1 MIMPKPHSTSSSR
14 FVLRALRCAC
24 LCVVGAALAVL
35 ASASV
40 AAAAAETVQGKLPD
54 GTPYRIDMPDNWN
67 GTLLVGLDYASNDP
81 AQPRPARPEFDAL
94 LARGYALAG
103 TTRTVTGWAIHLAA
117 ANAVRVLDIF
127 EAKYGKPK
135 HAIEFGSSMGGHT
148 AAVSA
153 QAYPDRWSAALP
165 VCGGLAGSV
174 GQWQAK
180 FDALFVAR
188 TLLAPDSS
196 LPIVNVPA
204 DWQKTALPAW
214 QKMFEAAK
222 ATPAGRARIALAAMV
237 GQLPDWA
244 AGKPRP
250 AADDLEAREAGL
262 MENLFLARMALL
274 NQALSS
280 RSQIEKLSGGNISS
294 NVGVDYAKVLQQIDT
309 EGLIAKLYRKAGANL
324 QEDLA
329 RLAKAPRI
337 QADAAARAYMATGV
351 FDGHLGIPVLTLN
364 GIGDPISAVAGQQ
377 SYEEAAKSAGRA
389 SMLRQTY
396 TASAGHCGFTP
407 AEQVTAV
414 QILVSRLE
422 TGAWPD
428 TSAAGLAKTAVAG
441 GLGEARF
448 IEFTPPVFGRAYSAC
463 DLARDLKAAGVSPVR
478 AEGQALPACG
488 K

>member
-1 MIMPKPHSTSSSR
+1 MLKPHSTSSSR
-14 FVLRALRCAC
+14 FVCRASCRACSCA
-24 LCVVGAALAVL
+24 VGAALALL
-35 ASASV
+35 AVVS
-40 AAAAAETVQGKLPD
+40 AAAAATETVQGTLPD

-67 GTLLVGLDYASNDP
+67 GTLLVGLDYASGDP
-81 AQPRPARPEFDAL
+81 AQPRPARPEFEAL

-148 AAVSA
+148 AALSA

-174 GQWQAK
+174 GRWQAK

-188 TLLAPDSS
+188 TLLAPDSG

-214 QKMFEAAK
+214 QKTFEAAK
-222 ATPAGRARIALAAMV
+222 PTHAGRARIALAAMI

-250 AADDLEAREAGL
+250 DADDPEAREAGL
-262 MENLFLARMALL
+262 MENLFSARMALL

-309 EGLIAKLYRKAGANL
+309 EGLIARLYRKAGANL

-329 RLAKAPRI
+329 RLAEAPRVS
-337 QADAAARAYMATGV
+337 ADAAARAYMATGV
-351 FDGHLGIPVLTLN
+351 FDGHLRIPVLTLN

-377 SYEEAAKSAGRA
+377 SFEEAAKSAGRS
-389 SMLRQTY
+389 SMLRQAY
-396 TASAGHCGFTP
+396 TASAGHCGFAP

-414 QILVSRLE
+414 QTLVSRLE
-422 TGAWPD
+422 AGAWPD
-428 TSAAGLAKTAVAG
+428 TSAAGLTRTAVAS

-448 IEFTPPVFGRAYSAC
+448 IDFAPPVFARAYSAC
-463 DLARDLKAAGVSPVR
+463 DLERDLKAAGVSPVR
-478 AEGQALPACG
+478 AEGQALPTCG